1 MFKIKYITVVFFLF
15 LTKSVLAQYTDQINS
30 NRPGESQG
38 AFSVGKSIF
47 QIEGGLTALK
57 EKHDLLY
64 TQTRG
69 FNGNVNFRWGLFF
82 EQLEINLEATY
93 QKDQFTT
100 ILGSE
105 GRNGVK
111 KTIIGAKYLFFDPF
125 KNKDNKPNLY
135 SWKANHSFKWKQ
147 FIPALSL
154 YAGANLN
161 FNNPYTF
168 KGDPIASPKIVL
180 IAQNQFDG
188 GYVLVT
194 NIIADKFTSAFPSY
208 GYILT
213 LTKGFSEKWSG
224 FIENQSFKSNYY
236 ADSIL
241 RGGAA
246 FLLKKNIQLDGSVS
260 TNFKNTPSIL
270 YGGIGLSWRFE
281 KNYKPIRIKDK
292 NNGGKSSKKDK
303 TDDAKKRNDQV
314 PTTPDLKK

>member
-1 MFKIKYITVVFFLF
+1 MFS
-15 LTKSVLAQYTDQINS
+15 TKSIVSQYTDQINS

-69 FNGNVNFRWGLFF
+69 FNANVNFRWGLFF

-93 QKDQFTT
+93 QKDQLTS

-105 GRNGVK
+105 DRNGVK

-135 SWKANHSFKWKQ
+135 SWKANHSFQWKQ
-147 FIPALSL
+147 FIPALSV

-168 KGDPIASPKIVL
+168 KNDPIASPKIVL
-180 IAQNQFDG
+180 IAQNQFNG
-188 GYVLVT
+188 GFVLVT
-194 NIIADKFTSAFPSY
+194 NIIADKFTSEFPSY

-213 LTKGFSEKWSG
+213 LTKGFSEQWSG
-224 FIENQSFKSNYY
+224 FIENQGFKSNYY

-292 NNGGKSSKKDK
+292 KDGGKSSKKDK
-303 TDDAKKRNDQV
+303 TDDAKKRKDQV
-314 PTTPDLKK
+314 PTTPELKK